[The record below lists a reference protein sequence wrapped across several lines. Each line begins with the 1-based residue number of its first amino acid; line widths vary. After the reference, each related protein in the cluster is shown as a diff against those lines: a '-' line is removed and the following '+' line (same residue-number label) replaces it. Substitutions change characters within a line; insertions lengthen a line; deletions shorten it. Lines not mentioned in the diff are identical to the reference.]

1 MMKTNFGYLRNVI
14 PKQMIYNNC
23 LYFLI
28 FQSEISLLIC
38 LNRSIELWYRWPCTN
53 SFCFISFHCYDPDVL
68 MDNLCNF
75 YEHQKSNIICLRPF
89 LGSNVTFVFF
99 DFRLCSFHSPLIC
112 LCFIYFFLFTW
123 LLGTRC
129 IVHNIFPQVPQI
141 YFFLFLLKSYH
152 LFFYFKCYSIHN

>member
-1 MMKTNFGYLRNVI
+1 MMMKTNFGYLRNVI

-99 DFRLCSFHSPLIC
+99 DFRLCSF
-112 LCFIYFFLFTW
+112 LF
-123 LLGTRC
+123 RSFVC
-129 IVHNIFPQVPQI
+129 V
-141 YFFLFLLKSYH
+141 
-152 LFFYFKCYSIHN
+152 LFFFYSLDFWVQAVSCTTYFLKFRRFIFFFSC